1 MTSNGR
7 DSDGPT
13 QGGSLTLD
21 RGLRL
26 LELLAVEDRD
36 MTVAELANSLDV
48 HRQAVYRL
56 LATLRSHRFV
66 AEGGSGRYRLGLGV
80 IQLTRQVNHELRRAT
95 APHLRRLAHE
105 LSATTQC
112 VVADG
117 GDAVALTVV
126 EPPESVYHL
135 SQHSGARHP
144 LDQGASGLAIL
155 MARKPTPADAPALQ
169 DARRVGYAVS
179 RGRLTAGAVGV
190 AVPLFDGDG
199 HSLDAAIGIV
209 SMAEVDVEHVARRL
223 TEAAEQIANG
233 DS

>member
-1 MTSNGR
+1 MTSDGR
-7 DSDGPT
+7 DSDGPA
-13 QGGSLTLD
+13 QSGSLTLD

-36 MTVAELANSLDV
+36 MTVAELASSLGV

-80 IQLTRQVNHELRRAT
+80 IQLTRQVSHELRRAT
-95 APHLRRLAHE
+95 APHLRRLAQE
-105 LSATTQC
+105 FGATAQC

-117 GDAVALTVV
+117 GDAVALAVV

-155 MARKPTPADAPALQ
+155 MARKPNPSDSEAIR
-169 DARRVGYAVS
+169 DARSTGYAVS

-209 SMAEVDVEHVARRL
+209 SMAEVDIEHVARRL
-223 TEAAEQIANG
+223 TEAAKQIADG
-233 DS
+233 DL

>member
-1 MTSNGR
+1 MTSDGR
-7 DSDGPT
+7 DNDGPA
-13 QGGSLTLD
+13 QSGSLTLD

-36 MTVAELANSLDV
+36 MTVAELATSLGV

-56 LATLRSHRFV
+56 LTTLRSHRFV

-80 IQLTRQVNHELRRAT
+80 IQLTRQVSHELRRAT

-105 LSATTQC
+105 FSATAQC

-117 GDAVALTVV
+117 GDAVALAVV

-144 LDQGASGLAIL
+144 LHQGASGLAIL
-155 MARKPTPADAPALQ
+155 MARKPNAADPESLLE
-169 DARRVGYAVS
+169 ARRLGYAVS

-190 AVPLFDGDG
+190 AVPLIDGDG

-209 SMAEVDVEHVARRL
+209 SMTDVDVEHVSARL
-223 TEAAEQIANG
+223 TEAAKQIADG
-233 DS
+233 DL

>member
-1 MTSNGR
+1 MTIDGR
-7 DSDGPT
+7 DSDGPA
-13 QGGSLTLD
+13 QSGSLTLD

-36 MTVAELANSLDV
+36 MTVAELASSLGV

-66 AEGGSGRYRLGLGV
+66 AEGGAGRYRLGLGV
-80 IQLTRQVNHELRRAT
+80 IQLTRQVSHELRRAT
-95 APHLRRLAHE
+95 APHLRRLAQE
-105 LSATTQC
+105 FGATAQC

-117 GDAVALTVV
+117 GDAVALAVV
-126 EPPESVYHL
+126 EPLESVYHL

-155 MARKPTPADAPALQ
+155 MARKPSPSDTEAVQ
-169 DARRVGYAVS
+169 GARSAGYAVS
-179 RGRLTAGAVGV
+179 RGKLTAGAVGV

-199 HSLDAAIGIV
+199 HTLDAAIGIV
-209 SMAEVDVEHVARRL
+209 SMADVDIEQVVRRL
-223 TEAAEQIANG
+223 HEAAKQIADG
-233 DS
+233 DL